1 MLTQKKL
8 LAIKNAV
15 SVFDLLDQEKQPKV
29 VFTTQR
35 DNRVDDKICLQLAG
49 IAFKIDDPLRPI
61 IPDDTHPNCRCYY
74 VDQLT
79 GQVVT
84 DISSKRDVK
93 KRDELTD
100 RQRKFLEVLFDKANG
115 DPVQAKLLAGYSE
128 HSATSAIVASMKDEI
143 MEETQLYMSRNAP
156 KAAVAMVS
164 GIDDP
169 TQLGIR
175 DKLGA
180 SKELLD
186 RVGLIKTEKVQVEA
200 SGGVMLLPPKKK

>member
-1 MLTQKKL
+1 M
-8 LAIKNAV
+8 
-15 SVFDLLDQEKQPKV
+15 
-29 VFTTQR
+29 TT
-35 DNRVDDKICLQLAG
+35 
-49 IAFKIDDPLRPI
+49 
-61 IPDDTHPNCRCYY
+61 
-74 VDQLT
+74 
-79 GQVVT
+79 
-84 DISSKRDVK
+84 K
-93 KRDELTD
+93 KRELTD